1 MPRISEADIAYIR
14 DHSDIEAVVGD
25 VVRLKRSGG
34 GNLKGL
40 CPFHDEKS
48 PSFNVNIARG
58 TYHCFGCGEGGDA
71 INFVQE
77 TQGSSFVEAVTYLA
91 DRLGMK
97 LTAEQSPNGTHAPP
111 RHEGDRN
118 RLLDA
123 NRAAAAWFAAQ
134 LTTTEGSPA
143 AAFLADRGFTHE
155 DALRFGCGYAPDG
168 WHTTHHHLNSQG
180 FTDDELVQAG
190 LLNRGDRGPYDA
202 FRGRL
207 IFPIRSHAGDVIGFG
222 ARRLRDDDTGPKY
235 LNTGETLLYRKTN
248 VLYGLDTAR
257 AKMREDN
264 SVLIVEG
271 YTDVM
276 ACHLSG
282 ATNAVATCGTAFGEA
297 HAKMLNRMMGGEGR
311 IVYLFDGDDA
321 GQKAA
326 LKAYELDSVF
336 GHRTSAAVA
345 PDGLDPCELRQRSGD
360 QAVLDLVASA
370 RPLFTLVLDDAI
382 GSVSLTDPETQR
394 DAIERAA
401 PILAAINDPVL
412 RNQHTRRVALLTG
425 TTSAVVAAAAT
436 RAGRGERAP
445 SPQTPPIEAPSPAVS
460 DGPSDA
466 IDDIPMP
473 PITHPDLIGE
483 RMSLRLV
490 LQRPETRETWKRLV
504 EPADYQHP
512 AYRRLAA
519 NLDDPHPVL
528 ERVRQ
533 GLLVE
538 ALPPA
543 HDADSSIEMIFADV
557 ARAAIPRR
565 LAAAVHMLTAQVSDE
580 DRTKIVEHQQRL
592 HRRLASLLDH
602 GWRGPQ

>member
-1 MPRISEADIAYIR
+1 MPRISDADIAYVR

-97 LTAEQSPNGTHAPP
+97 LTAEQSTNGTQAPP

-123 NRAAAAWFAAQ
+123 NRAAAAWFATQ
-134 LTTTEGSPA
+134 LTTAEGSPA

-168 WHTTHHHLNSQG
+168 WHATHHHLTSQG

-207 IFPIRSHAGDVIGFG
+207 IFPIRSHTGDVIGFG

-360 QAVLDLVASA
+360 QAVLDLVDSA

-425 TTSAVVAAAAT
+425 TTSAVVAQAAA
-436 RAGRGERAP
+436 RAGRGEKTHSTHLETVATPGPTPAP
-445 SPQTPPIEAPSPAVS
+445 
-460 DGPSDA
+460 PSDQTA
-466 IDDIPMP
+466 LVDDIPLP
-473 PITHPDLIGE
+473 PAHSSLVTE
-483 RMSLRLV
+483 RATLRIV
-490 LQRPETRETWKRLV
+490 LQRPGVHEMWQRLV

-512 AYRRLAA
+512 AYRRLAT

-533 GLLVE
+533 GLLTE
-538 ALPPA
+538 ELPA
-543 HDADSSIEMIFADV
+543 NHHVDSSVESLFTDL
-557 ARAAIPRR
+557 ARAAIKRRMSSAVAMLSVQVPDDERGRIHEHYQRLLRR
-565 LAAAVHMLTAQVSDE
+565 LTDMVDPHE
-580 DRTKIVEHQQRL
+580 
-592 HRRLASLLDH
+592 
-602 GWRGPQ
+602 G